1 MRSGN
6 IIVLLLLSV
15 VIICGPSSAH
25 MINANLSCITGALAE
40 AGSRAHLSIDKN
52 ASDNL
57 CAAFGWRGYVDTDL
71 KFSEF
76 FSENHTICARFMI
89 QYPRSYQAP
98 ILSLNGVGDYTVAV
112 ASYGGVKPER
122 LLITI
127 GGKTIHY
134 TAAGKL
140 ASEKW
145 HWLALVRDDS
155 RLRLYLN
162 GVLIKPDD
170 SNMEIGIA
178 LPVGTLR
185 LGREQSGDA
194 QFYGLIDDV
203 AVFNSALN
211 QKTLKSY
218 YSESFRLRGD
228 EAGLVAAY
236 LFDQTPEAGS
246 CAQAARK
253 RVSFS
258 TPATQIKI
266 SSTRD
271 NKQDARLL
279 LLPFNSTEV
288 LLPFA
293 TGQAWKIIQGYG
305 QELSHNGGGCFAWDF
320 ERVDGPTPDQPV
332 YACATGR
339 VAAVSDNNDPEPIDA
354 ISKDNFNY
362 LQMEMAP
369 GEVVTYL
376 HMKNGSLIR
385 ALKNFAPASF
395 PASFNPFPIAA
406 GTQIGRVG
414 NTWLKE
420 QPNNWHLHFAGTP
433 YVNSPVSIPLAFS
446 DYEVYD
452 PTSKSWRRVER
463 GVPQQN
469 QIVRRMK

>member
-1 MRSGN
+1 MTR
-6 IIVLLLLSV
+6 
-15 VIICGPSSAH
+15 
-25 MINANLSCITGALAE
+25 ALTE
-40 AGSRAHLSIDKN
+40 VGTRAHLSIHKN
-52 ASDNL
+52 APDNL

-76 FSENHTICARFMI
+76 FSENHTIAARFMI

-98 ILSLNGVGDYTVAV
+98 ILSLNGEGDYTVAV

-122 LLITI
+122 LLVTI
-127 GGKTIHY
+127 GGKTYHY
-134 TAAGKL
+134 PMAGKL
-140 ASEKW
+140 APEKW

-155 RLRLYLN
+155 RLRLYLD

-170 SNMEIGIA
+170 SYTEIGIYI
-178 LPVGTLR
+178 PDGTLR
-185 LGREQSGDA
+185 LGRKQSGDA

-218 YSESFRLRGD
+218 YNESPQLRGD
-228 EAGLVAAY
+228 EASLVAAY

-246 CAQAARK
+246 YAKAARR
-253 RVSFS
+253 RVSFG

-266 SSTRD
+266 SSIRD

-279 LLPFNSTEV
+279 PVPFNSTEV

-293 TGQAWKIIQGYG
+293 PGQAWKVIQGYG
-305 QELSHNGGGCFAWDF
+305 HELSHNGGGCFAWDF
-320 ERVDGPTPDQPV
+320 ERVDGPTPEQPV
-332 YACATGR
+332 YACAAGR

-376 HMKNGSLIR
+376 HLKNGSLIQ
-385 ALKNFAPASF
+385 ALEKFAPASF
-395 PASFNPFPIAA
+395 PASFTPFPIAA

-446 DYEVYD
+446 DYAVYD
-452 PTSKSWRRVER
+452 PKSKSWQRVER
-463 GVPQQN
+463 GVPLQN
-469 QIVRRMK
+469 QIVRRIK